1 MAGVAYRSVES
12 GRSEIYVEG
21 FNLDP
26 SQPRGKWQITTA
38 GGVTPRWRSDGKELF
53 YNFGDTY
60 FAVDVKTD
68 GKSFEAG
75 IPKPL
80 FTTPTIANTNPF
92 VVSRDGQRILVL
104 AAVEKTTSSPI
115 EVLLN
120 WR

>member
-1 MAGVAYRSVES
+1 MMVSSLPMAGLAYRSVES

-80 FTTPTIANTNPF
+80 FTTPTIARSEEHT
-92 VVSRDGQRILVL
+92 SELQSLRHLV
-104 AAVEKTTSSPI
+104 
-115 EVLLN
+115 
-120 WR
+120 